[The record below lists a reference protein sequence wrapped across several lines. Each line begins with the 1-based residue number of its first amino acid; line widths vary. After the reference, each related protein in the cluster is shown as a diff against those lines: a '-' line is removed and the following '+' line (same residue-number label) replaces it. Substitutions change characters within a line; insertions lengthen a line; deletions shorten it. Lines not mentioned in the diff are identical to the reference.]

1 MESYLTIPDL
11 AMSRPDIRDDDIEAV
26 ISVLRSGTL
35 SLGPWA
41 ERFERAFA
49 DYVGAAHAVA
59 VSSGTAGLHLA
70 VRAAGLGPGD
80 EVLTSAFSFVASAN
94 CLLYEGARPIFVD
107 VDEQSMTI
115 DPALARAAVG
125 ERTRGI
131 LPVHVFG
138 QPCDMQPLMDLA
150 ADSGL
155 VVIEDACEAIGA
167 EYRGRRV
174 GTFGS
179 AAVFSFYPNKQMTT
193 GEGAVVTTDDPALAA
208 LLRSLRNQ
216 GRDSTGSWLSH
227 LRLGYNYR
235 MSELSAAL
243 GAVQIGRIEE
253 MLALRAAVAA
263 RYAERLAQVSGVS
276 FLQPA
281 PWTTRLSWFAAIARL
296 DEGIDRDAVIERLS
310 AQGVPARA
318 YFAPLHLQ
326 PLYRERF
333 GYREGQ
339 LPVTERLGRST
350 LALPFHN
357 AMTAE
362 EVETVCSVLEQCL

>member
-1 MESYLTIPDL
+1 MHNPPL
-11 AMSRPDIRDDDIEAV
+11 AMSRPDIREDDIEAV
-26 ISVLRSGTL
+26 VSVLRSGTL

-49 DYVGAAHAVA
+49 DYVGTAEAVA
-59 VSSGTAGLHLA
+59 VSSGTAGLHMA
-70 VRAAGLGPGD
+70 VRAAGLGQGD
-80 EVLTSAFSFVASAN
+80 KVLTSAFSFVASAN
-94 CLLYEGARPIFVD
+94 CLLYEGAHPVFVD
-107 VDEQSMTI
+107 VDEPSMTI
-115 DPALARAAVG
+115 DPALARAAAD
-125 ERTRGI
+125 ERTRAI

-138 QPCDMQPLMDLA
+138 QACDMQPLIGLA
-150 ADSGL
+150 AERDL

-174 GTFGS
+174 GTFGAS
-179 AAVFSFYPNKQMTT
+179 AVFSFYPNKQMTT
-193 GEGAVVTTDDPALAA
+193 GEGAVVTTDDRALAA

-216 GRDSTGSWLSH
+216 GRSSSGAWLSH
-227 LRLGYNYR
+227 ERLGYNYR

-243 GAVQIGRIEE
+243 GAVQIGRIDE

-263 RYAERLAQVSGVS
+263 LYADRLSGVDGVS

-296 DEGIDRDAVIERLS
+296 DEGIDRDAVIGRL
-310 AQGVPARA
+310 AAEGVPARA
-318 YFAPLHLQ
+318 YFAPIHLQ
-326 PLYRERF
+326 PLYREHF
-333 GYREGQ
+333 GCREGQ

-357 AMTAE
+357 AMTAG
-362 EVETVCSVLEQCL
+362 EVEAVCAALERCL